1 MSRRLNCDAASSFD
15 AAIFVATGRRTVRES
30 CRDGEGRLRAAKR
43 DATGCRTA
51 RKSCRGGEGRLRAA
65 KRDATGC
72 RTVRESCRGKKCRL
86 RAAKR
91 DATGRNAVRESCR
104 GKKSRLYSG
113 KQAATGSSQCR
124 KSCRGRRIKVKRP
137 PKVRVSTLL
146 FETATQNRYLNRAK
160 KSLPLSST
168 RMKAGKSSTRIFQM
182 ASMPSSGYSTHSML
196 LMLFWARMAAGPPIE
211 PR

>member
-1 MSRRLNCDAASSFD
+1 MSRRLSCDAAWSFD
-15 AAIFVATGRRTVRES
+15 ATILAATGRCGAGES
-30 CRDGEGRLRAAKR
+30 CRGIGGRLRAAKW

-51 RKSCRGGEGRLRAA
+51 RKSCRGIGGRLRAA

-72 RTVRESCRGKKCRL
+72 
-86 RAAKR
+86 
-91 DATGRNAVRESCR
+91 NAVRESCR

-113 KQAATGSSQCR
+113 KQAATGSRQCR
-124 KSCRGRRIKVKRP
+124 ESCRGRRIKVKRP
-137 PKVRVSTLL
+137 LKVRVSTLL